1 MFKELLV
8 GLADCDFLL
17 AIQIFKLS
25 LTEEF
30 VNVLDCLTSI
40 QLRFIEKLLQIF
52 NIKILIVGA
61 NGVGCSEEA
70 SQIGICQF

>member
-1 MFKELLV
+1 VFKELLV

-17 AIQIFKLS
+17 AIQIFKFS

-30 VNVLDCLTSI
+30 INVLDSLTSI
-40 QLRFIEKLLQIF
+40 QLRLIEKLLKIF
-52 NIKILIVGA
+52 NIKVLIVGA

-70 SQIGICQF
+70 CQIGICQF